1 MEFLP
6 QSKRIYWLLVLVF
19 FLFWIAIG
27 AGGYFFSGDQKR
39 SLLQEER
46 DRLSATA
53 ELKVGQVLN
62 WRKELIDSGG

>member
-6 QSKRIYWLLVLVF
+6 QSKRIYWPLVLVF

-27 AGGYFFSGDQKR
+27 AAGYFFSRDQKR
-39 SLLQEER
+39 SLLQEKR
-46 DRLSATA
+46 DQLSAIA

-62 WRKELIDSGG
+62 WRKELTDSGG

>member
-6 QSKRIYWLLVLVF
+6 QSKRIYWLLVFVF
-19 FLFWIAIG
+19 FLFSIAIG
-27 AGGYFFSGDQKR
+27 AGSYFFSRDQKR
-39 SLLQEER
+39 SLLQEKR
-46 DRLSATA
+46 DQLSATA